1 MGYDTHIEHILKL
14 DAIEVHNFVFQK
26 KVPNLNDH
34 IATNSSPSLK
44 IYVSQKFQI
53 FVAF

>member
-14 DAIEVHNFVFQK
+14 DAIEVHNFVFKK

-44 IYVSQKFQI
+44 IFVSQKFQI